1 MSEESKQK
9 KTQVDAILE
18 DLQSSK
24 VDTKNDA
31 LKKAKQFMTDERVK
45 KTLREIC
52 ENEKEHQQ
60 FRINVMK
67 VICSDKK
74 PQAETVDMLAR
85 LAKNKTALIRR
96 YAVIYLS
103 EVGGKKAL
111 PILSEA
117 LKDENH
123 WVRLF
128 ALKGAKNLTD
138 LKSPSSEAI
147 TIAVKALGDENEEI
161 RLEAI
166 RIVEWMGKV
175 TIKELIKQSKEGN
188 KQLKY
193 AATGILGRFNTE
205 ETNKHLVDLLD
216 SGNDRVVRIAVK
228 YLGDNKVHEAA
239 PKLLGL
245 AENKQNFR
253 ELIAIA
259 LFKHGYGAIVPLIQG
274 LAKHESLKGYIFD
287 ILKKFLPNG
296 ADEIENNIPKA
307 PKEMQADLRKMVKQ
321 ALEQ

>member
-96 YAVIYLS
+96 YAVI
-103 EVGGKKAL
+103 
-111 PILSEA
+111 
-117 LKDENH
+117 
-123 WVRLF
+123 
-128 ALKGAKNLTD
+128 
-138 LKSPSSEAI
+138 
-147 TIAVKALGDENEEI
+147 
-161 RLEAI
+161 
-166 RIVEWMGKV
+166 
-175 TIKELIKQSKEGN
+175 
-188 KQLKY
+188 
-193 AATGILGRFNTE
+193 
-205 ETNKHLVDLLD
+205 
-216 SGNDRVVRIAVK
+216 
-228 YLGDNKVHEAA
+228 
-239 PKLLGL
+239 
-245 AENKQNFR
+245 
-253 ELIAIA
+253 
-259 LFKHGYGAIVPLIQG
+259 
-274 LAKHESLKGYIFD
+274 
-287 ILKKFLPNG
+287 
-296 ADEIENNIPKA
+296 
-307 PKEMQADLRKMVKQ
+307 
-321 ALEQ
+321 